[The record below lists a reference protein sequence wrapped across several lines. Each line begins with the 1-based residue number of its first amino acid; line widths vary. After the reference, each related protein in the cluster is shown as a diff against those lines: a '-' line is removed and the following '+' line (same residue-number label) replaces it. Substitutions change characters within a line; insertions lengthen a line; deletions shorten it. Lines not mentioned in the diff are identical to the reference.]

1 MALSSSATDKEL
13 VERAC
18 DGDGDAIT
26 LLVERYSPRLH
37 RYLTRLVGRPEQA
50 EDLLQDTW
58 LRVMEKLDSFRID
71 RPFAPWL
78 YAVARNRAIDILRR
92 QSRQGRKEP
101 HYRAEDGTFTD
112 PLDLVADPAPSALD
126 ELSERDLLGH
136 VQKTLAALPP
146 ELREVLSLRFEAQ
159 FRLDDIARVL
169 RLPSS
174 TVKSRLYRGLEQL
187 RLRVESIR

>member
-1 MALSSSATDKEL
+1 MALSSQATDKEL
-13 VERAC
+13 VELAR
-18 DGDGDAIT
+18 DGEGDAIT

-58 LRVMEKLDSFRID
+58 LRVMEKLDSFRAD

-78 YAVARNRAIDILRR
+78 YAVARNRAIDVLRH

-112 PLDLVADPAPSALD
+112 PLDLVADPARSALD
-126 ELSERDLLGH
+126 ALSERDLLGH
-136 VQKTLAALPP
+136 VRKTLAALPI

-159 FRLDDIARVL
+159 FRLDDIARTIG
-169 RLPSS
+169 LPPS

>member
-13 VERAC
+13 VELARS
-18 DGDGDAIT
+18 GDGDAIT
-26 LLVERYSPRLH
+26 LLVDRYSPRLH

-101 HYRAEDGTFTD
+101 HSRAEDGTFTD
-112 PLDLVADPAPSALD
+112 PLDLVADPAPSTLD
-126 ELSERDLLGH
+126 DLSERDLLGH
-136 VQKTLAALPP
+136 VQKTLAALPR

-187 RLRVESIR
+187 RLRVEGIR